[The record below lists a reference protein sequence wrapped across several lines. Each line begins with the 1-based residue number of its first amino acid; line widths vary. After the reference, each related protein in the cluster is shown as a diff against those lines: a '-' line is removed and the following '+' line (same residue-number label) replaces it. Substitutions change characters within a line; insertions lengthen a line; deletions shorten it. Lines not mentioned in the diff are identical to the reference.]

1 MLGQTPSVGDVLCP
15 VLVGRDAELRA
26 LAGAVASARDGHG
39 GVVFLTGEAG
49 IGKSRLV
56 RELTARARMLGAAVV
71 TGRGVPGPAGPYRPL
86 AEALLQ
92 ALRRCPLPDDPA
104 FASWRPALA
113 AIVPTLGDHALAEAS
128 AAVRGE
134 AVIQLL
140 QRLAGPGGMV
150 MVLEDLHWADPDT
163 LAVIEYLGDNLPQEH
178 VLCVGTIRS
187 ESGGAALDLAG
198 RLHRRHAAGHIRLGR
213 LSGDQVTQMV
223 NACVPGA
230 DDDLI
235 DRVRRAAD
243 GVPLLVED
251 ILASPGRPGSFTD
264 SVRARWAGITAGDRL
279 VLEAAAVLGR
289 YFDWQLLAPATGLA
303 PAQVAGAL
311 DRGVVAMLLSVDGDG
326 FEFRHALTRE
336 AVLAEV
342 SPPRRAALAAAALAA
357 LEASHPRLE
366 GRWLD
371 IAADLAAQSGD
382 RRRAGA
388 LLAAA
393 GRACVQRGALATA
406 VAALERAAELADEP
420 ELREESRK
428 LLVEALALAGR
439 VDEAMAVGERLIAEL
454 AGRDV
459 PASAGAEVHARLAQ
473 AAVAATRWSLARA
486 HISAATGM
494 LQAGPRPDTTELVAQ
509 LAVLEAEVALADDD
523 TDRAR
528 ALAKQA
534 VDAPDASPEVRCHG
548 WEVIGRLE
556 RLRDYDAAQL
566 AFEHA
571 LGIATG
577 AGLALW
583 RLRALHELGTIEML
597 DHAGTGRLLQARR
610 QAVELGALSTT
621 AVLELQLAAADE
633 GRFAVEEAGE
643 HARAALAIS
652 ERLGLAQVRA
662 KALYFLAENRALRGN
677 GEEMER
683 FLRLLTAAA
692 PHDRQLE
699 AFAWGGARAM
709 RALLQGNQ
717 DAALAAFRRS
727 AAILRTTP
735 HAEPAFFR
743 GLWPLLLASTGD
755 HHAQAAIDEARRA
768 GITVFPGH
776 NGTLGYAEA
785 ILAGRRGERAR
796 ATDLAR
802 AADAA
807 LAGFH
812 GWVDLARLLAAEPAL
827 TDRWGEPE
835 RWLSTALESF
845 TALGLPVLAGRCR
858 ELLDGP
864 RPSRWTRYGFTAKE
878 TDVLVLVGQGLA
890 NKQIATRLRCSPRTV
905 EKHLES
911 LLRKAQARSR
921 TELVSLTGPPTEPSD
936 RP

>member
-1 MLGQTPSVGDVLCP
+1 MLGHTPTVGDVLCP

-26 LAGAVASARDGHG
+26 LAGALASARDGHG

-56 RELTARARMLGAAVV
+56 RELTAQARTLGATVV

-92 ALRRCPLPDDPA
+92 AVRRRPLPDDPA
-104 FASWRPALA
+104 LASWRPALA
-113 AIVPTLGDHALAEAS
+113 AIVPTLGDHVPAEAS

-140 QRLAGPGGMV
+140 QRLAGPGGIV

-163 LAVIEYLGDNLPQEH
+163 LAVIEYLGDNLSQER

-198 RLHRRHAAGHIRLGR
+198 RLHGRHAAGHLRLGR

-230 DDDLI
+230 DDNLV
-235 DRVRRAAD
+235 DRVREAAD

-251 ILASPGRPGSFTD
+251 VLASPGRPGSFTD
-264 SVRARWAGITAGDRL
+264 SVRARWAGIAAGDRL

-289 YFDWQLLAPATGLA
+289 DFEWQLLAPATGLP
-303 PAQVAGAL
+303 PAQVTSAL
-311 DRGVVAMLLSVDGDG
+311 EHGVAAMLLSVDGDG

-357 LEASHPRLE
+357 LDAIHPRLE

-420 ELREESRK
+420 GLREESQK

-439 VDEAMAVGERLIAEL
+439 VDEAMAVGERLTAEL
-454 AGRDV
+454 AGRDA

-494 LQAGPRPDTTELVAQ
+494 LQADPRPDTTELAAQ

-528 ALAKQA
+528 ALAKRA
-534 VDAPDASPEVRCHG
+534 VDAPGASPEVRCHG

-556 RLRDYDAAQL
+556 RMRDYDAAQL

-597 DHAGTGRLLQARR
+597 DHAGTGRLVQAHR

-621 AVLELQLAAADE
+621 AVLYLQLAAAGE
-633 GRFAVEEAGE
+633 SRFAFEEAGE
-643 HARAALAIS
+643 HARAALAIG

-662 KALYFLAENRALRGN
+662 KALYFLAENRALQGN

-709 RALLQGNQ
+709 LALLQGDP

-727 AAILRTTP
+727 AAILRAAP

-743 GLWPLLLASTGD
+743 GFWPLLLASTAD

-785 ILAGRRGERAR
+785 ILPGAAASGTEPPIWPGPPTRRWPDSPAGSIWPG
-796 ATDLAR
+796 
-802 AADAA
+802 
-807 LAGFH
+807 
-812 GWVDLARLLAAEPAL
+812 
-827 TDRWGEPE
+827 
-835 RWLSTALESF
+835 
-845 TALGLPVLAGRCR
+845 
-858 ELLDGP
+858 
-864 RPSRWTRYGFTAKE
+864 
-878 TDVLVLVGQGLA
+878 
-890 NKQIATRLRCSPRTV
+890 CSPRN
-905 EKHLES
+905 
-911 LLRKAQARSR
+911 Q
-921 TELVSLTGPPTEPSD
+921 P
-936 RP
+936 